1 MNLEKIML
9 KKVFVLAVCVL
20 AASPVFAKSNHSRQA
35 EPQYKEFHLWIDRAN
50 NYVTRQDGK
59 WVYCTKGIGC
69 VSEQTVASGY
79 QPNGEPYIASPV
91 KNNLMRQRIR
101 ELDRFFKH

>member
-1 MNLEKIML
+1 ML

-20 AASPVFAKSNHSRQA
+20 AASPVFAKSNNPRQA